1 MKLELTYWQAVVLR
15 EMLNMSNVK
24 GAPDDDDCMSLDDMV
39 VENLKGKGHD
49 VTDERVVTMEVWAL
63 FRELDKVVSE

>member
-1 MKLELTYWQAVVLR
+1 MNLELTYWQAVVLR

-24 GAPDDDDCMSLDDMV
+24 GSPMDEDCMSLDDMV

-49 VTDERVVTMEVWAL
+49 ITDPKIVTGVVWGLYDRLDEVVAE
-63 FRELDKVVSE
+63 